1 MRWENHLDLTGIGI
15 MVRTHIE
22 DGLEQGA
29 QIILEESNIDVPKES
44 GDLEASGRVKKDRG
58 GVNAV
63 GITYDGPYAAY
74 IHEHIFFKHPHGG
87 QAKFLEMAMLFKGSD
102 AINKAGEVI
111 WDKVTARSWGSL

>member
-1 MRWENHLDLTGIGI
+1 MSMRWENHLDLTGIAI

-29 QIILEESNIDVPKES
+29 QIILTRSDELVPKES
-44 GDLEASGRVKKDRG
+44 GDLASTGRVKKDRG
-58 GVNAV
+58 GVNTV

-74 IHEHIFFKHPHGG
+74 QHEHLMFRHPTGG
-87 QAKFLEMAMLFKGSD
+87 AAKFLEIAMLEKGSD

-111 WDKVTARSWGSL
+111 WDKI